1 MVVVLWL
8 GYCINGGD
16 DVDSLMLWEDG
27 FCRGRMMDCVEDM
40 DAGEDLVRRKRG
52 KREEKGER
60 GGGGVSRWVK

>member
-1 MVVVLWL
+1 
-8 GYCINGGD
+8 
-16 DVDSLMLWEDG
+16 MLWEDG